1 MWWNGT
7 SNIYI
12 LIFMVLC
19 IYGSFS
25 LSHLLDFKPF
35 LGSLFPPKCL
45 TEGSFELG
53 GVGFVRRVGTKSS
66 FPHPYYPKFDL
77 LCVLPLPEIIF
88 EHKHWVSCVL
98 FFGGSGEKALHF
110 SRMNQFFKFWDLK
123 KESLFSW
130 SQFALSFCV
139 LWGSML
145 WYVFLVC
152 LKSIHLVCILAF
164 SISCIEQELVN

>member
-1 MWWNGT
+1 MKWNLKHLYFNFYGAL
-7 SNIYI
+7 Y
-12 LIFMVLC
+12 LWIF
-19 IYGSFS
+19 FP
-25 LSHLLDFKPF
+25 KPSAWF
-35 LGSLFPPKCL
+35 QAIFRFPVPSKMSYWGLFWV
-45 TEGSFELG
+45 GR

-139 LWGSML
+139 LWVSML